1 MEVFTQSIAAKD
13 YKSMCC
19 EVLDKGKESDYT
31 KFLKNRSILL
41 DRSSVKFD
49 EILLPKYRAGGKK
62 TSPKYALAE
71 LLWYASGRTDTEL
84 IEKFG
89 PIWLSM
95 QDEHGNVNSNYGHQ
109 IMKNQNFEEKI
120 KELVETNSTTF
131 FIASHENQFSR
142 NDLVCNNA
150 VKLTLTNDQTNL
162 DMTVFARSIDLVY
175 GYPYDLFAAQIFGA
189 IVINEL
195 MSNNLLDLTPSFN
208 SVRFD
213 IQNVHI
219 YHKDIDSSTRVE
231 LEMMDQ
237 KSYYKLS
244 LDDEIIN
251 EIKTARSRDL
261 NLEDV
266 EQFRDKYSDRFSE
279 ISIDNFKVNQVAEFQ
294 MFRVDDKNSIF
305 RVLSRFYGMR
315 SAVTRK
321 RVESILSYLN
331 ADKFD
336 RKNLVVENGRLAYI
350 SLLWN
355 GYKTVYEVSVYE
367 L

>member
-19 EVLDKGKESDYT
+19 EVLDRGKDSGYT
-31 KFLKNRSILL
+31 KFLKNCSVML
-41 DRSSVKFD
+41 DRSSVKFN

-71 LLWYASGRTDTEL
+71 LLWYSSGRIDTEL

-95 QDEHGNVNSNYGHQ
+95 QDADGNVNSNYGHQ
-109 IMKNQNFEEKI
+109 IMKNQNFEDKI
-120 KELVETNSTTF
+120 KELVENNSTTF
-131 FIASHENQFSR
+131 FIASQENQSSR

-150 VKLTLTNDQTNL
+150 VKLTLTHDQTNL
-162 DMTVFARSIDLVY
+162 DMTVIARSIDLVY

-189 IVINEL
+189 IVINE
-195 MSNNLLDLTPSFN
+195 MMKKGLLDLTPSFN
-208 SVRFD
+208 TVRFD

-219 YHKDIDSSTRVE
+219 YHKDIDSSTRAE

-237 KSYYKLS
+237 NSYYVID
-244 LDDEIIN
+244 LDDEMI
-251 EIKTARSRDL
+251 EKIKSARSL
-261 NLEDV
+261 KLKLQDV
-266 EQFRDKYSDRFSE
+266 EDFREEYFERFYE
-279 ISIDNFKVNQVAEFQ
+279 TKIDNLKIDSVAEFE

-305 RVLSRFYGMR
+305 RALSRDYGMK
-315 SAVTRK
+315 SAITRK
-321 RVESILSYLN
+321 RVEAIADHLN

-336 RKNLVVENGRLAYI
+336 RKNLVVEADRLAYI
-350 SLLWN
+350 SLAWN
-355 GYKTVYEVSVYE
+355 GYKTVYEVSIYE